1 MTGFYVD
8 DMRQGNNSMIQEQ
21 SSILDQF
28 SPHFHRI
35 NEELSK
41 VFDTHVPLIEEVG
54 SYSLLGGGKRLRPLF
69 FVLSCELCDY
79 RDSDRYL
86 LATIFECIHAASLL
100 HDDVIDNASIRRG
113 KTAANK
119 VWSDPVAVLVGDFLF
134 SKSSRIAAEK
144 THAEFLRV
152 LAETATMMSEGQI
165 LEYINTHNWNMTRK
179 QYVEIIASKTAALM
193 SAACSCGAI
202 VAGASQADIQSLR
215 DFGRNMGIAFQIV
228 DDIFDYTSTV
238 ERTGKSMGKDLREG
252 KITLPLI
259 YTLDYVLREER
270 ERLEVLFKNGNASE
284 EDYTRIAELV
294 RNNGAIGRCRS
305 DAKEYADLAEQC
317 LSPFPNS
324 SKKESLLKLNQFI
337 VNRNH

>member
-1 MTGFYVD
+1 
-8 DMRQGNNSMIQEQ
+8 MIQEK
-21 SSILDQF
+21 SSILEQF
-28 SPHFHRI
+28 TPHFHRI
-35 NEELSK
+35 NEELGK
-41 VFDTHVPLIEEVG
+41 VFDTHVSLIEEVG

-69 FVLSCELCDY
+69 FILSCELCDY
-79 RDSDRYL
+79 REDDIYL

-119 VWSDPVAVLVGDFLF
+119 VWDAPVAVLVGDFLF

-165 LEYINTHNWNMTRK
+165 LEYINNHNWNLSRK
-179 QYVEIIASKTAALM
+179 EYVEIITSKTAALL

-202 VAGASQADIQSLR
+202 VAGASQAVIQSLR
-215 DFGRNMGIAFQIV
+215 DFGLNMGIAFQIV
-228 DDIFDYTSTV
+228 DDIFDYTSTI
-238 ERTGKSMGKDLREG
+238 ERTGKSIGNDLREG

-259 YTLDYVLREER
+259 YALTSLVKEER
-270 ERLEVLFKNGNASE
+270 ERLENLFKNGKASDM
-284 EDYTRIAELV
+284 DYMKIAELV
-294 RNNGAIGRCRS
+294 RNNGAIDRCHS
-305 DAKEYADLAEQC
+305 DAQEYADLAEQC
-317 LSPFPNS
+317 LNPFSDS
-324 SKKESLLKLNQFI
+324 SEKESLLTLNQFI

>member
-1 MTGFYVD
+1 
-8 DMRQGNNSMIQEQ
+8 MIQEE
-21 SSILDQF
+21 SSILEQF
-28 SPHFHRI
+28 TPHFHRI
-35 NEELSK
+35 NEELGK

-69 FVLSCELCDY
+69 FILSCELCDY
-79 RDSDRYL
+79 HEGDMYL

-113 KTAANK
+113 RTAANK
-119 VWSDPVAVLVGDFLF
+119 VWGIPEAVLVGDFLF
-134 SKSSRIAAEK
+134 SKSSSIAAQK

-165 LEYINTHNWNMTRK
+165 LEYINTHNWNMTMK
-179 QYVEIIASKTAALM
+179 QYVEIITSKTAALM

-202 VAGASQADIQSLR
+202 VAGASQADIQSLK
-215 DFGRNMGIAFQIV
+215 DFGLNMGIAFQIV

-238 ERTGKSMGKDLREG
+238 ERTGKSMGNDLREG
-252 KITLPLI
+252 KVTLPLI
-259 YTLDYVLREER
+259 YALRYLER
-270 ERLEVLFKNGNASE
+270 QERDRLEGLCKHGRASE
-284 EDYTRIAELV
+284 SDYMRIADLV

-305 DAKEYADLAEQC
+305 DAKKYADLAERC
-317 LSPFPNS
+317 LSAFPNCS
-324 SKKESLLKLNQFI
+324 EKESLLKLNRFI

>member
-1 MTGFYVD
+1 
-8 DMRQGNNSMIQEQ
+8 MIPEE
-21 SSILDQF
+21 SSILEQF
-28 SPHFHRI
+28 TPHFHRI
-35 NEELSK
+35 NEELGK

-69 FVLSCELCDY
+69 FILSCELCDY
-79 RDSDRYL
+79 REGDMYL

-119 VWSDPVAVLVGDFLF
+119 VWGVPVAVLVGDFLF

-165 LEYINTHNWNMTRK
+165 LEYINTHNWSMTRK
-179 QYVEIIASKTAALM
+179 EYVEIITSKTAALM

-238 ERTGKSMGKDLREG
+238 ERTGKSMGSDLREG

-259 YTLDYVLREER
+259 YTLTYLEREER
-270 ERLEVLFKNGNASE
+270 ERLEDLFKNDKASE
-284 EDYTRIAELV
+284 MDYGRITELV

-305 DAKEYADLAEQC
+305 DAKEYAGLAERC
-317 LSPFPNS
+317 LGPFPDS
-324 SKKESLLKLNQFI
+324 SEKESLLKLNRFI
-337 VNRNH
+337 VDRNH